1 MKQST
6 TKPKVKT
13 KIKQEEKNKKSHK
26 KLLFLILAILVIII
40 LLFSLDTIKTKN
52 LVTNIIQCE
61 NSVVLD
67 KNGET
72 IAILGS
78 ERKQEKTTIDKIPQ
92 NLKNAYISIE
102 DKRYYKHKGIDIKR
116 TGGAILSYITHK
128 GSATFGGSSITQQLV
143 KNISGDNEASVIRKI
158 QEWLRAT
165 EVEIFMD
172 KEQILEAYFNII
184 YVGPNIYGVKLGA
197 KYYFNKDIEQLN
209 LTECAFLAGIN
220 NAPNAYN
227 PFVEKDHT
235 ELIKKRTKTVLYAM
249 KEQGYISEEE
259 YKQSVS
265 EVENGIK
272 FQKGEVI
279 AKGNGVYSYHT
290 DALINELIEDIS
302 TRKHIS
308 EEFAKN
314 YIYMSGFKIYSTQDS
329 NIQKTIE
336 NECNNSKY
344 ILNSTIIPGAT
355 SQCAVVIIDHK
366 TGYVLGC
373 SGGLGE
379 KNIPRGLNRAT
390 QTTRQTG
397 SAGKPISVLAPAIAK
412 KIITP
417 ATIYDDV
424 ETIFDDGKEGYK
436 PTDYN
441 GFQGKI
447 NVRRA
452 VESSQNIPFVKIME
466 QLTPSES
473 INFMRDLGITTLTD
487 VDDNLNLALG
497 GLDKGISPLEMAGA
511 YATIAND
518 GTYIEPTFYEKIE
531 NINGVKILISKQK
544 KKTVFSDAVAFILK
558 DLLKQPVIGSNGT
571 ATYCKINN
579 IDVSAKTGTTNEN
592 YDRWLCGFTNYYTT
606 VTWFGFDQN
615 ETINYKGNNPAGV
628 IWSSIMKSIHKD
640 LAPSSFV
647 VPKGVSALAV
657 CKETGMLANYGC
669 KDTYTEYFINGNI
682 PQNCTTHGGTAN
694 N

>member
-6 TKPKVKT
+6 KKPRVTKE
-13 KIKQEEKNKKSHK
+13 IKQEEKSKKKSK
-26 KLLFLILAILVIII
+26 KRICIIFYILVIMV
-40 LLFSLDTIKTKN
+40 LLFIVDTIKTKN
-52 LVTNIIQCE
+52 LVTNIVQCE

-78 ERKQEKTTIDKIPQ
+78 ERKQEKTTIDKIPE

-128 GSATFGGSSITQQLV
+128 GSAKFGGSSITQQLV
-143 KNISGDNEASVIRKI
+143 KNISGDNQTSITRKI

-165 EVEIFMD
+165 QVEIIMD
-172 KEQILEAYFNII
+172 KQEILEAYFNII

-197 KYYFNKDIEQLN
+197 KYYFNKEIEQLN

-249 KEQGYISEEE
+249 KEQGYISEDE
-259 YKQSVS
+259 YNKSVS
-265 EVENGIK
+265 EVDNGIN
-272 FQKGEVI
+272 FQKGEI
-279 AKGNGVYSYHT
+279 TAKGTGIYSYHT
-290 DALINELIEDIS
+290 DALINELIEEIS
-302 TRKHIS
+302 TKKHIS

-329 NIQKTIE
+329 DIQKIIE
-336 NECNNSKY
+336 NECNQQKY

-355 SQCAVVIIDHK
+355 TQAAVVIIDHK

-373 SGGLGE
+373 TGGLGE
-379 KNIPRGLNRAT
+379 KIVPRGLNRAT

-397 SAGKPISVLAPAIAK
+397 SAGKTISVLAPAITK

-417 ATIYDDV
+417 STIYDDV
-424 ETIFDDGKEGYK
+424 ETIFDDGKEGYQ

-447 NVRRA
+447 TVRKA

-466 QLTPSES
+466 QLTPKES
-473 INFMRDLGITTLTD
+473 INFMRELGVTTLTD

-531 NINGVKILISKQK
+531 TQDGLKVLTSKQK
-544 KKTVFSDAVAFILK
+544 KKTIFSSAVAFILK
-558 DLLKQPVIGSNGT
+558 DLLKQPVIGEKGT

-579 IDVSAKTGTTNEN
+579 IDVAAKTGTTNEN
-592 YDRWLCGFTNYYTT
+592 YDRWLCGFTNYYTA
-606 VTWFGFDQN
+606 VTWFGYDKN
-615 ETINYKGNNPAGV
+615 ETINFDGNNPAGV
-628 IWSSIMKSIHKD
+628 IWANIMKTIHKN
-640 LAPSSFV
+640 LEPSNFV
-647 VPKGVSALAV
+647 IPKGISELAV

-669 KDTYTEYFINGNI
+669 KDTYKEYFINGNI
-682 PQNCTTHGGTAN
+682 PQSCTTHGGTAN

>member
-1 MKQST
+1 MKQQT
-6 TKPKVKT
+6 RKPRV
-13 KIKQEEKNKKSHK
+13 KQELNQEEIKKKSHK
-26 KLLFLILAILVIII
+26 KLLIIIGVILIITI
-40 LLFSLDTIKTKN
+40 LLFIGDTIKTKN
-52 LVTNIIQCE
+52 LVTSIIQCE
-61 NSVVLD
+61 NSLVLD
-67 KNGET
+67 KDGET

-78 ERKQEKTTIDKIPQ
+78 ERKQEKTTIDKIPE
-92 NLKNAYISIE
+92 NLKNAYIAIE
-102 DKRYYKHKGIDIKR
+102 DKRYYKHNGIDIKR
-116 TGGAILSYITHK
+116 TGAAILSYVKHK

-143 KNISGDNEASVIRKI
+143 KNISGDNETSITRKI

-165 EVEIFMD
+165 QVEIFMD
-172 KEQILEAYFNII
+172 KDEILEAYFNII
-184 YVGPNIYGVKLGA
+184 YVGPNIYGVNLGA
-197 KYYFNKDIEQLN
+197 KYYFNKNIEELN
-209 LTECAFLAGIN
+209 LVECAFLAGIN

-249 KEQGYISEEE
+249 KEQGYISEDE
-259 YKQSVS
+259 YNQSVS
-265 EVENGIK
+265 EVDNGIN

-290 DALINELIEDIS
+290 DALINELIDDIS
-302 TRKHIS
+302 TQKHIS

-329 NIQKTIE
+329 TIQKTIE

-344 ILNSTIIPGAT
+344 ILHSSIISGAT
-355 SQCAVVIIDHK
+355 SQSAVVIIDHK

-379 KNIPRGLNRAT
+379 KNTPRGLNRAT

-424 ETIFDDGKEGYK
+424 ETIFDDGKDGYK

-447 NVRRA
+447 SVRKA

-473 INFMRDLGITTLTD
+473 INFMKELGITTLTD
-487 VDDNLNLALG
+487 IDDNLNLALG

-531 NINGVKILISKQK
+531 NIDGVKVLSSKQK
-544 KKTVFSDAVAFILK
+544 KKTVFSNAVAFILK
-558 DLLKQPVIGSNGT
+558 DLLKQPVIGSYGT

-579 IDVSAKTGTTNEN
+579 IDVAAKTGTTNEN
-592 YDRWLCGFTNYYTT
+592 YDRWLCGFTNYYTA

-628 IWSSIMKSIHKD
+628 IWSSIMKSIHQN
-640 LAPSSFV
+640 LPPSNFI

-669 KDTYTEYFINGNI
+669 TDTYTEYFINGNI